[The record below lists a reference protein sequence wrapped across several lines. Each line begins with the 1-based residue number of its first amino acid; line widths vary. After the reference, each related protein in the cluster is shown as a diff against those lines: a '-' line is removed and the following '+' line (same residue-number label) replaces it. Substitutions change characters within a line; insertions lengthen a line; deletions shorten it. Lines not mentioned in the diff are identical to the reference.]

1 MTTYALLPADGRPT
15 LVTVEDYRD
24 IQTHVGGLFC
34 APWEGSALEGIAS
47 IFANDE
53 GILLGMD
60 YNLTA
65 SMLTKQ
71 HLVGPVLIGGP
82 VDDEGNVT
90 DVTDV
95 MKAILLRWTGCP
107 L

>member
-1 MTTYALLPADGRPT
+1 MTKYALIPPVGRPS
-15 LVTVEDYRD
+15 LVTVEDYRE
-24 IQTHVGGLFC
+24 IQAHVGGLFC
-34 APWEGSALEGIAS
+34 APWEGPLLDGKAS

-53 GILLGMD
+53 GIILGMD
-60 YNLTA
+60 YNITA

-90 DVTDV
+90 SLTDELRS
-95 MKAILLRWTGCP
+95 ILLRWTGCP